1 MRAAVDKASSGR
13 RGRALQFC
21 YVNVRDVQPYVC
33 LPNRRVIKS
42 CAKTYARAKLE
53 FSLRAAGRI
62 HKRVSQF
69 VPIRDE
75 LSQLVPADLARPRRA
90 ASEI

>member
-1 MRAAVDKASSGR
+1 MRAAFGKASSDR

-33 LPNRRVIKS
+33 FPSRCAFKS
-42 CAKTYARAKLE
+42 CAKTYEQAKLE
-53 FSLRAAGRI
+53 LLLRSAGR
-62 HKRVSQF
+62 KRKSVSQF

-75 LSQLVPADLARPRRA
+75 LSQLVPAL
-90 ASEI
+90 SSMS